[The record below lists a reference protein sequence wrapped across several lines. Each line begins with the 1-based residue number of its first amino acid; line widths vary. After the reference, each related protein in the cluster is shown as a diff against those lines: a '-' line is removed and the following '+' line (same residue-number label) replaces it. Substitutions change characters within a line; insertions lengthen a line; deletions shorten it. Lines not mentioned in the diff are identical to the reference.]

1 MLSLETGSI
10 VLITITFFA
19 AFVNGAL
26 GYGFSS
32 LTVPVGLL
40 FYTNRLLNPALV
52 LIEVFVNIYVLF
64 INRAS
69 IPSVSK
75 RVYPILLGLVPGVAA
90 GSYFLAS
97 IHPGWL
103 KFATYALLMPLI
115 LLQAAGI
122 RRPIRPERLVG
133 VPFGTALGFLYSV
146 STISGPPLALFF
158 NNQGLVKQDFRAG
171 LGIIRV
177 VESSLTAVAYLH
189 LGLFAGQALE
199 ITVTIVPGVL
209 LGIPLGAYA
218 IRRLN
223 PETFRRICMTFDL
236 WVVGFGLSRVLME
249 LKLLEQP
256 FAYGPMLVA
265 ILLDIYLLS
274 VFFRSQQAARA
285 TSRASATA
293 DLKPMALAIARR
305 QRGALK

>member
-32 LTVPVGLL
+32 ITVPVGLL

-52 LIEVFVNIYVLF
+52 LIEVFVNIYVVF

-69 IPSVSK
+69 IPNVAK
-75 RVYPILLGLVPGVAA
+75 RVYPILLGLIPGVAI

-122 RRPIRPERLVG
+122 RRSIRSERLVG
-133 VPFGTALGFLYSV
+133 IPFGAGLGFLYSV

-171 LGIIRV
+171 LAVIRV
-177 VESSLTAVAYLH
+177 VESSLTAMAYFH

-199 ITVTIVPGVL
+199 ITATILPGVL
-209 LGIPLGAYA
+209 VGIPLGAYA
-218 IRRLN
+218 IRQLN
-223 PETFRRICMTFDL
+223 PETFRRFCMTFDL
-236 WVVGFGLSRVLME
+236 WVVGFGLSRVLM
-249 LKLLEQP
+249 KLNLVEEP
-256 FAYGPMLVA
+256 LAYGPMVLA
-265 ILLDIYLLS
+265 IVLDIYLLS
-274 VFFRSQQAARA
+274 VFFRRKGPE
-285 TSRASATA
+285 RRTA
-293 DLKPMALAIARR
+293 QPSTM
-305 QRGALK
+305 